1 MHSRT
6 RKTII
11 LAGLCSLVIG
21 CTSKSTP
28 RYEDWHPRQELSS
41 LPYSTNDTVQIDM
54 SWSRIGPFSQLE
66 TRLRANVLGGEMEVY
81 GAQSCRGQFVR
92 NDSMLPANGWWEIIC
107 ADGSYSAGN
116 FRLRQNGDILG
127 TGADANGEYVSFDL
141 PLPK

>member
-6 RKTII
+6 QKIII

-21 CTSKSTP
+21 CTSKSIP

-41 LPYSTNDTVQIDM
+41 LPYSTNDTVQIDLN
-54 SWSRIGPFSQLE
+54 WSRIGPFSKLA
-66 TRLRANVLGGEMEVY
+66 TRLSANVLGGEMELY
-81 GAQSCRGQFVR
+81 GAQFCRGQFVR
-92 NDSMLPANGWWEIIC
+92 NDNMLPANGWWEIIC

-116 FRLRQNGDILG
+116 FRVGQNGDIRG
-127 TGADANGEYVSFDL
+127 TGADTNGEHVSFDL